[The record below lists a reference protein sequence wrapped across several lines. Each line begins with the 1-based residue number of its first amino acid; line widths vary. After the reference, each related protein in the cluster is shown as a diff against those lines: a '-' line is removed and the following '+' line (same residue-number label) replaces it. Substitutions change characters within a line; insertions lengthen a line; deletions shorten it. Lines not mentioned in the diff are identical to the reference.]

1 MLDAL
6 EAAGIAAVPSAARRA
21 GYATARWPGRLELL
35 DVAGAGPGGSPAE
48 VLLDGA
54 HNPAGAAALV
64 AALDELRP
72 LLREPG
78 GGATADRSSRRPAP
92 VTLVLAIMGDKDVD
106 GVLATLAAARSLAGA
121 RVVATQVEGP
131 RALPAAALAARWR
144 SVAGPDAGPIE
155 VVPDPRAAV
164 AVALAAAPGPVVV
177 AGSLYLV
184 GAARA
189 LLVDD
194 PDLRDPAPG

>member
-1 MLDAL
+1 
-6 EAAGIAAVPSAARRA
+6 
-21 GYATARWPGRLELL
+21 
-35 DVAGAGPGGSPAE
+35 
-48 VLLDGA
+48 
-54 HNPAGAAALV
+54 
-64 AALDELRP
+64 
-72 LLREPG
+72 
-78 GGATADRSSRRPAP
+78 
-92 VTLVLAIMGDKDVD
+92 VTLVLAIMGDKAVD

-131 RALPAAALAARWR
+131 RALAAASLAARWR
-144 SVAGPDAGPIE
+144 SVAGQDAGPIE
-155 VVPDPRAAV
+155 VVPEPRAAV
-164 AVALAAAPGPVVV
+164 AAALAAAPGPVVV